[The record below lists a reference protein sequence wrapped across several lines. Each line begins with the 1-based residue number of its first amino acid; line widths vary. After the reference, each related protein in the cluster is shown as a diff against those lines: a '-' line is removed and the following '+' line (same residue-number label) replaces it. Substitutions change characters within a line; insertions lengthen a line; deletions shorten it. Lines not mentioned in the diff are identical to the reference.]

1 MSGLPKRR
9 PGKTR
14 RYAPAVENPAAQRLI
29 IKVASLYHTHG
40 LRQKEIA
47 DRLAISQSRVSRLLT
62 QAEEVGI
69 VRTVVAVPLHLH
81 AGLEDAVEREYD
93 VDEVHVVESVGSTNA
108 ALRLDLGVAAAAILG
123 EVSLE
128 AATVGWT
135 SWSRTLR
142 AVVDNLLPLHLGT
155 KHVVEMVGDLGAP
168 ALQHEAAASTQRL
181 ARLLGAEPVFL
192 RTPGV
197 VSSRAVAD
205 ALLHQD
211 AFASQALGLLDQLDI
226 ALLSIGGCAIE
237 EPLQAGRNMFSR
249 RQIEEVRRAGAV
261 GEVCLRYIDADGRPV
276 DSPLNEVTI
285 GVTMDQLLHVGRR
298 WVVAGGERKREAV
311 RAAVRGGWV
320 DVLVTD
326 VDTARYLVS

>member
-197 VSSRAVAD
+197 VSSRAVPTRCCTRTPSRARPWGCSTSSTSLCCPSAAAPSRNPCRPAGTCSAD
-205 ALLHQD
+205 V
-211 AFASQALGLLDQLDI
+211 
-226 ALLSIGGCAIE
+226 
-237 EPLQAGRNMFSR
+237 RSR
-249 RQIEEVRRAGAV
+249 RCAGPARSARCACATSTQTVVRSTHRST
-261 GEVCLRYIDADGRPV
+261 R
-276 DSPLNEVTI
+276 
-285 GVTMDQLLHVGRR
+285 
-298 WVVAGGERKREAV
+298 
-311 RAAVRGGWV
+311 
-320 DVLVTD
+320 
-326 VDTARYLVS
+326 